1 MMNLILLSLFAPVA
15 IPFYLL
21 TTTMNV
27 DSGIARTLP
36 PIPKEELRDEDPK
49 INAKNIYVVLIN
61 TNSQL
66 LVEGELM
73 DISQLKDGAKKFI
86 DNNGKDPNSS
96 DNPQKAIISLKSKRG
111 TSYKMYIRVQNEL
124 TAAYTELRNEKSNL
138 DYGKDFNKLNGDEYK
153 TIKNYYPMKISEAD
167 IKGN

>member
-1 MMNLILLSLFAPVA
+1 
-15 IPFYLL
+15 LL

-27 DSGIARTLP
+27 DSGIASTLP
-36 PIPKEELRDEDPK
+36 TMPKEELRDE
-49 INAKNIYVVLIN
+49 NAKNIYVVLIN